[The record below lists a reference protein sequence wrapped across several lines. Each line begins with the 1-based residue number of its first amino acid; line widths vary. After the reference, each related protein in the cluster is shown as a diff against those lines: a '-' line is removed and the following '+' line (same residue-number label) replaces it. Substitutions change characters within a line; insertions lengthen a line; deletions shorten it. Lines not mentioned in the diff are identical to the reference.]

1 MASKSK
7 FELIQRL
14 FSLVNQYEEAMRE
27 TKANVGS
34 KDFYKFCDR
43 ATRIHTEMLMTQ
55 TKLVFCYFGS
65 RRQAIF
71 DHYNS
76 WKFGPIARNW

>member
-14 FSLVNQYEEAMRE
+14 FILAHQYEEAMRE

-34 KDFYKFCDR
+34 KDFYKYCDR
-43 ATRIHTEMLMTQ
+43 ATRIHTEMLMAQ
-55 TKLVFCYFGS
+55 TKLVFCYFG
-65 RRQAIF
+65 REKQQVF

-76 WKFGPIARNW
+76 WKFGPVARFW